1 MKFDF
6 LKEFFNDEI
15 LNDTETD
22 LYYKTNNDIDDDESL
37 TEYLVFLL
45 NYRNTKINKYEKVIN
60 RKFKFVKCKNSNT
73 YKIELY

>member
-45 NYRNTKINKYEKVIN
+45 NYRIK
-60 RKFKFVKCKNSNT
+60 KF
-73 YKIELY
+73 